1 MTENCGFLRNNQTN
15 TMKKID
21 TPTVYLV
28 ASDFDKT
35 LSFNDSGLCL
45 SEILGVPGFEEK
57 VEGLAASNLVQQ
69 GAELAYL
76 LRHDPAFRRVRR
88 DDLIAAGKAVSLKHH
103 VDLLA
108 KVLANGVPGYRF
120 PFYVISAGPAE
131 VVRSALEGIVP
142 PDHVFGTEFE
152 FDDSTGEISSV
163 ARVRA
168 GYGKVMVL
176 QEIEARLRTSS
187 DRSVYIGDG
196 SSDFYVMRHVN
207 SGDGLTIA
215 VSESKAIGRIA
226 KRTVLSA
233 DALSVLIPIL
243 EDVAG
248 WDSAQIRALFAQHG
262 LRVHDWD
269 KVRTDWLTLH
279 EESDV
284 SELEL
289 AS

>member
-1 MTENCGFLRNNQTN
+1 
-15 TMKKID
+15 MKKID
-21 TPTVYLV
+21 TSTVYLV

-45 SEILGVPGFEEK
+45 SEILGVPEFEEK
-57 VEGLAASNLVQQ
+57 VSGLAASNLVQQ

-108 KVLANGVPGYRF
+108 TILAKGVPGYRF

-152 FDDSTGEISSV
+152 FDEATGEISSV

-168 GYGKVMVL
+168 GYGKVTVL

-187 DRSVYIGDG
+187 DRTIYVGDG

-215 VSESKAIGRIA
+215 VSESKSIGRIA
-226 KRTVLSA
+226 KRTVLSE
-233 DALSVLIPIL
+233 DALSVLVPIL
-243 EDVAG
+243 EDIVG
-248 WDSAQIRALFAQHG
+248 WDSAQIRELFAQHG

-279 EESDV
+279 EETDA
-284 SELEL
+284 SEFEL

>member
-1 MTENCGFLRNNQTN
+1 
-15 TMKKID
+15 MKKID

-45 SEILGVPGFEEK
+45 SEILGVSGFEEK
-57 VEGLAASNLVQQ
+57 VAGLASSNLVQQ

-103 VDLLA
+103 VALLA
-108 KVLANGVPGYRF
+108 AILAKGVPGYRF

-142 PDHVFGTEFE
+142 PDHVFGTEFD
-152 FDDSTGEISSV
+152 FDASTGEISSV
-163 ARVRA
+163 AHVRA
-168 GYGKVMVL
+168 GYGKVTVL

-187 DRSVYIGDG
+187 DRTVYIGDG

-215 VSESKAIGRIA
+215 VSESKSIGRIA
-226 KRTVLSA
+226 KRTVLSE
-233 DALSVLIPIL
+233 DALSVLVPIL
-243 EDVAG
+243 EDIAG
-248 WDSAQIRALFAQHG
+248 WDSAQIRELFAQHG

-279 EESDV
+279 EETDIP
-284 SELEL
+284 ELEL

>member
-1 MTENCGFLRNNQTN
+1 
-15 TMKKID
+15 MKKVD

-45 SEILGVPGFEEK
+45 SEILGVPGFEER
-57 VEGLAASNLVQQ
+57 VEGLATTNLVQQ

-88 DDLIAAGKAVSLKHH
+88 EDLIAAGKAVSLKHH
-103 VDLLA
+103 VDLLG
-108 KVLANGVPGYRF
+108 KILANGVPGYRF

-152 FDDSTGEISSV
+152 FDNLTGEISSV

-187 DRSVYIGDG
+187 DRTVYIGDG

-207 SGDGLTIA
+207 SGDGITIA
-215 VSESKAIGRIA
+215 VSESKSIGRIA

-233 DALSVLIPIL
+233 DALSVLVPIL

-269 KVRTDWLTLH
+269 KIRTDWLTLH
-279 EESDV
+279 EETDV
-284 SELEL
+284 PEIEL